1 MQNNA
6 PKKIVDHHVK
16 QENNYGRL
24 PMEGWRYSSSLFS
37 NLICALDF
45 APIHC

>member
-16 QENNYGRL
+16 QNNYERL